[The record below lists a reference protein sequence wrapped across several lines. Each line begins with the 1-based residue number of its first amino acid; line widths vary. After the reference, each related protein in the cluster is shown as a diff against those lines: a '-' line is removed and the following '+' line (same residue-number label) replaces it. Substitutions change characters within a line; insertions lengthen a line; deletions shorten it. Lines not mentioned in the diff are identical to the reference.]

1 MDLLPQSLLI
11 QENIHHPQGRKT
23 LLHKKPVQKLQLQAL
38 HSKPYKGKK
47 ERCLMGLHHHQYI
60 PQYQHPLD
68 FQHQLHAMLQ
78 DEEKLEQLI

>member
-1 MDLLPQSLLI
+1 MGLLPQSLLI
-11 QENIHHPQGRKT
+11 QENIRHPQGRKT
-23 LLHKKPVQKLQLQAL
+23 LLSKKPVQKLQLQAL
-38 HSKPYKGKK
+38 HSKPCKGKK
-47 ERCLMGLHHHQYI
+47 EHCLMGLRHHQYI